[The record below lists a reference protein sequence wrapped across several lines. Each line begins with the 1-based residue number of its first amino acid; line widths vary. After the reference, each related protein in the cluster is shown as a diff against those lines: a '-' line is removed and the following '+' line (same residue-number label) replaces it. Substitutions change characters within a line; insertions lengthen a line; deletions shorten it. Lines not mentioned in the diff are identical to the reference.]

1 MGLAKMYELIGPAGV
16 ALILVAAAGLYLTI
30 WTVIYLIRTGRGFRS
45 TIHEAEADGGR
56 HFRERTE
63 GNLNPLVCV
72 VREVVLRMDPIQ
84 TISGL
89 RSRTSFIS
97 TSLP

>member
-56 HFRERTE
+56 RTAFPRADGGE
-63 GNLNPLVCV
+63 PESA
-72 VREVVLRMDPIQ
+72 RLRRPG
-84 TISGL
+84 SGFYAWIPFK
-89 RSRTSFIS
+89 RY
-97 TSLP
+97 PG

>member
-45 TIHEAEADGGR
+45 TADGISASGR
-56 HFRERTE
+56 RGT
-63 GNLNPLVCV
+63 
-72 VREVVLRMDPIQ
+72 
-84 TISGL
+84 
-89 RSRTSFIS
+89 
-97 TSLP
+97 

>member
-45 TIHEAEADGGR
+45 TIHEAAFPRADGGEPESAR
-56 HFRERTE
+56 
-63 GNLNPLVCV
+63 
-72 VREVVLRMDPIQ
+72 LRRPG
-84 TISGL
+84 SGFYAWIPFK
-89 RSRTSFIS
+89 RY
-97 TSLP
+97 PG

>member
-63 GNLNPLVCV
+63 GNLNPA
-72 VREVVLRMDPIQ
+72 RLRRPG
-84 TISGL
+84 SGFYAWIPFK
-89 RSRTSFIS
+89 RY
-97 TSLP
+97 PG

>member
-45 TIHEAEADGGR
+45 TIHE
-56 HFRERTE
+56 
-63 GNLNPLVCV
+63 L
-72 VREVVLRMDPIQ
+72 
-84 TISGL
+84 
-89 RSRTSFIS
+89 
-97 TSLP
+97 SLIHI

>member
-72 VREVVLRMDPIQ
+72 VREVVFTHGSHSNDIRAEVAYP
-84 TISGL
+84 
-89 RSRTSFIS
+89 FIS

>member
-56 HFRERTE
+56 HFRERMSARGMYRFY
-63 GNLNPLVCV
+63 GNLRRIHSCPLHPK
-72 VREVVLRMDPIQ
+72 R
-84 TISGL
+84 
-89 RSRTSFIS
+89 
-97 TSLP
+97 